1 MTGRLRDL
9 ARGFDGKQIL
19 TLTLNGDFREDYDRL
34 KDLDVSVEIKKV
46 SKHRTKTA
54 NDFCWAMCTDIG
66 NSMRPP
72 VPKEE
77 VYRMAIRD
85 VGKYVDMDMKEDAVE
100 TFKKI
105 WGARGIGWFVE
116 VVDDSDLPG
125 SKKLFCYLGSSVY
138 STDTMSR
145 LIDYLKSEM
154 VNLGL
159 SIPLGKEEEKRLLEK
174 WGK

>member
-1 MTGRLRDL
+1 MIG
-9 ARGFDGKQIL
+9 
-19 TLTLNGDFREDYDRL
+19 RL
-34 KDLDVSVEIKKV
+34 KDLLRTAGGEWVVSFTTKADPREIFDKFTDKDVNIEIKKA
-46 SKHRTKTA
+46 SARRSKTA